1 MAKRLA
7 EEMPQDRKIMLGV
20 QLYDL
25 IAKAGMQQEQV
36 IAYYSFM
43 SQLGMAA
50 QAIDIVYQLNAADTA
65 DPSVYQKGTSPLE
78 SILLGSEP
86 TADVQL
92 KELGR
97 DERLMAYRYHELILF
112 KNLSSRP
119 VMVRGRAL
127 APGEFCRIYPG
138 QRLLVDEQV
147 ISHQDLIFYFNAKK
161 NVYLPHIFV
170 KVAPTDEVQLEKSRT
185 RESSLEVQFG
195 LKVQVKALKNVP
207 ATLNGIDLK
216 AGTTVSGNLE
226 DRIVFGNGMLL
237 PLVDLRRG
245 ARAMGG
251 RFQLKT
257 SKSEY
262 LVSNNTSLLEEDDI
276 LLSPGTSGEVL
287 LKISCDYDR
296 RVGKLEV
303 LQADRPIMV
312 GETIV
317 RNYGGPDRRRHHPHR
332 YRTNFA
338 MRLFRTNYRGRT
350 QHHPA
355 S

>member
-92 KELGR
+92 KELGP
-97 DERLMAYRYHELILF
+97 DERLMAYRYQELILF

-127 APGEFCRIYPG
+127 APANFAVFSRAASP
-138 QRLLVDEQV
+138 VDDQV
-147 ISHQDLIFYFNAKK
+147 ISHQDLIFYFNARK
-161 NVYLPHIFV
+161 NVYLPQIFV
-170 KVAPTDEVQLEKSRT
+170 KVSAHGRGAARKSEVARS
-185 RESSLEVQFG
+185 ESGGPVRAEGAGGSFKDV
-195 LKVQVKALKNVP
+195 A
-207 ATLNGIDLK
+207 ATLNGTEPK
-216 AGTTVSGNLE
+216 AGTRVAGHAGRPYRLSKRERLSLGRSAASAPARWADISSLKH
-226 DRIVFGNGMLL
+226 
-237 PLVDLRRG
+237 RR
-245 ARAMGG
+245 
-251 RFQLKT
+251 
-257 SKSEY
+257 S
-262 LVSNNTSLLEEDDI
+262 
-276 LLSPGTSGEVL
+276 
-287 LKISCDYDR
+287 
-296 RVGKLEV
+296 
-303 LQADRPIMV
+303 
-312 GETIV
+312 
-317 RNYGGPDRRRHHPHR
+317 
-332 YRTNFA
+332 
-338 MRLFRTNYRGRT
+338 
-350 QHHPA
+350 
-355 S
+355 